1 MITLTLNE
9 ILFRLLVSVILGGMI
24 GLERRYHD
32 KPAGFATNVLI
43 CIGAAVF
50 SMMSVY
56 SASIYGGDPARI
68 AAQIVAGVGFLGAGS
83 ILRDGN
89 KISGLTTAAAIWVVA
104 AIGVATGFGHFVL
117 AAAATLAVLIVQ
129 FVVRALME
137 NFDHVRLFESITIK
151 CEPSW
156 EVVEKINY
164 SITKNKADIL
174 RQEVYKDGGFF
185 IIKMSVNMST
195 RTFASTF
202 RELLAMKEIISLD
215 K

>member
-1 MITLTLNE
+1 
-9 ILFRLLVSVILGGMI
+9 
-24 GLERRYHD
+24 
-32 KPAGFATNVLI
+32 
-43 CIGAAVF
+43 
-50 SMMSVY
+50 
-56 SASIYGGDPARI
+56 
-68 AAQIVAGVGFLGAGS
+68 
-83 ILRDGN
+83 
-89 KISGLTTAAAIWVVA
+89 
-104 AIGVATGFGHFVL
+104 VL